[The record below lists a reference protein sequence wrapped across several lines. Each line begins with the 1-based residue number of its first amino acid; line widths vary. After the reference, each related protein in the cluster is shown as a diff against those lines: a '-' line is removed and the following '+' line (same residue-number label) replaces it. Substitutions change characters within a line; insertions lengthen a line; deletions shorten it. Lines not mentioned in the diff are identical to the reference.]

1 MKYRLYSILLLV
13 CLAQFASASGGLNR
27 QEAAARLEEAI
38 SKTNIFELPSFVM
51 KADIQIEAGGKL
63 VDGTYELL
71 WNGPDQW
78 REGIRVP
85 GYTEV
90 QIGGKGTVWV
100 QRSTD
105 FLPLPIYRLHQA
117 LGFGSTTASPQSMS
131 LVQPVLTPKDTIGK
145 QHDGKEHGD
154 KLTCFE
160 IEDERK
166 ISSEVCVDDTHV
178 TLLRTPQ
185 MFTDSDFQPVG
196 TKIFPR
202 ILIMHRDDHVE
213 ARVSVSKLASPAEFP
228 PGAFTPPS
236 GISPQAGCMNP
247 LLPRLVNK
255 VAPKYPPNARQQYR
269 EGTAT
274 FDVLIGKDGATQPQQ
289 LLKGAGSDFDDSTK
303 SAISHWRYDPAM
315 CGGQPVD
322 VETVLQVNY
331 ALSGH

>member
-1 MKYRLYSILLLV
+1 
-13 CLAQFASASGGLNR
+13 
-27 QEAAARLEEAI
+27 
-38 SKTNIFELPSFVM
+38 
-51 KADIQIEAGGKL
+51 
-63 VDGTYELL
+63 
-71 WNGPDQW
+71 
-78 REGIRVP
+78 
-85 GYTEV
+85 
-90 QIGGKGTVWV
+90 
-100 QRSTD
+100 
-105 FLPLPIYRLHQA
+105 
-117 LGFGSTTASPQSMS
+117 
-131 LVQPVLTPKDTIGK
+131 
-145 QHDGKEHGD
+145 
-154 KLTCFE
+154 
-160 IEDERK
+160 
-166 ISSEVCVDDTHV
+166 
-178 TLLRTPQ
+178 
-185 MFTDSDFQPVG
+185 
-196 TKIFPR
+196 
-202 ILIMHRDDHVE
+202 MHRDDHVE